1 MASGTGGNR
10 VPNYEGEVLGEENT
24 RPAAAQ
30 PPPQAPGT
38 PPREA
43 VGGVGV
49 GQNQENA
56 QIPNESTTPHAR
68 DPSVRTLGVEE

>member
-24 RPAAAQ
+24 CPAAAP

-38 PPREA
+38 PQREA
-43 VGGVGV
+43 AGGVGV
-49 GQNQENA
+49 GQTQDLTS
-56 QIPNESTTPHAR
+56 PL
-68 DPSVRTLGVEE
+68 VRN